1 MTTVVSVRFRSG
13 CKTYFFDPKELTVE
27 TGQDIIVETA
37 QGPEFAQ
44 CSQGNHEVPDQ
55 QVVQPLRAVLRI
67 ATDNDRHT
75 AAYNRGREKEAFE
88 ICQKKIA
95 QHKLEMKLVR
105 VECSFDG
112 SKILFFFTADG
123 RVDFRELVKDL
134 AGVFRARIELRQI
147 GVRDEAKMLGGL
159 GICGRPFCCA
169 QFMDEFLPVSIKMAK
184 TQNLSLNPTKISGTC
199 GRLMCCL
206 KYEQDAYEDAV
217 KRMPKN
223 DSFVLTPDGPGNVSD
238 VNLLKETVNV
248 RLDDR
253 SDGSRCYHNCEVCV
267 LRNGKGSRDGIVIPD
282 RRPER
287 YVEPEK
293 EDDMPPISF
302 ISDFTPPSERGDEDG
317 GEKRRRR
324 NRSGRGGKKSEGA
337 AAPEK
342 RTEKSARPD
351 KPAKAERPA
360 KPDKPE
366 KADRPAAGDK
376 QSSRQGG
383 SRRRGRR
390 GGSGA
395 PAGANTSA
403 DITNTPPAAPRPPR
417 KLQPEGQNGSGE
429 QKKRPRHRGGR
440 RRGGNGG
447 NKPTSGSE
455 V

>member
-13 CKTYFFDPKELTVE
+13 CKTYFFDPRELTVE
-27 TGQDIIVETA
+27 AGQDIIVETA

-253 SDGSRCYHNCEVCV
+253 TDGSRCYHNCEVCV

-302 ISDFTPPSERGDEDG
+302 ISDFTPPSEYGDEGG

-376 QSSRQGG
+376 QSPRQGG

-403 DITNTPPAAPRPPR
+403 DITNTPPAVPRPPR
-417 KLQPEGQNGSGE
+417 KPQPEGQNGSGE

-440 RRGGNGG
+440 RRGGSGG

>member
-1 MTTVVSVRFRSG
+1 
-13 CKTYFFDPKELTVE
+13 
-27 TGQDIIVETA
+27 
-37 QGPEFAQ
+37 
-44 CSQGNHEVPDQ
+44 
-55 QVVQPLRAVLRI
+55 
-67 ATDNDRHT
+67 
-75 AAYNRGREKEAFE
+75 
-88 ICQKKIA
+88 
-95 QHKLEMKLVR
+95 MKLVR

-376 QSSRQGG
+376 QSPRQGG

-403 DITNTPPAAPRPPR
+403 DITNTPPAVPRPPR
-417 KLQPEGQNGSGE
+417 KPQPEGQNGSGE

-440 RRGGNGG
+440 RRGGSGG

>member
-13 CKTYFFDPKELTVE
+13 CKTYFFDPRELTVE
-27 TGQDIIVETA
+27 AGQDIIVETA

-147 GVRDEAKMLGGL
+147 GVRDEAKIIGGL

-253 SDGSRCYHNCEVCV
+253 TDGSRCYHNCEVCV

-302 ISDFTPPSERGDEDG
+302 ISDFTPPSEHGEDG

-376 QSSRQGG
+376 QSPRQGG

-403 DITNTPPAAPRPPR
+403 DIANTPPAAPRPPR
-417 KLQPEGQNGSGE
+417 KPQPEGQNGSGE

-440 RRGGNGG
+440 RRGGSGG